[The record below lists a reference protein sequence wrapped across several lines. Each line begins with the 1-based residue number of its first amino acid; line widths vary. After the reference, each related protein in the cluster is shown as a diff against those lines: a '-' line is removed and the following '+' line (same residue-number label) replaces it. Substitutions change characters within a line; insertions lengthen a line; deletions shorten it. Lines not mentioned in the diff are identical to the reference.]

1 MKVRIGHVKNA
12 LLHPTQNL
20 ADIALEVGFS
30 NQSHMGRYFKKL
42 IGISPREFKKISLT
56 S

>member
-1 MKVRIGHVKNA
+1 VA
-12 LLHPTQNL
+12 DQESLS
-20 ADIALEVGFS
+20 DIALQCGFS

-42 IGISPREFKKISLT
+42 VGISPREYRYLSA